1 MNPDRLFDSLRTQ
14 VMGLVPSTM
23 DIAKIEFEAS
33 LVVIYVKNY
42 DEFSS
47 EVSLPR
53 TLAQTLRRRVDI
65 RPDPSMLEDT
75 DSVEKKIRSQIP
87 ESAGMTDINFDAN
100 TGEAIVEAINPNEV
114 VGNEGSLLAA
124 LKKESGWNVKVIRSP
139 PIPSK
144 TISDVRGYLRHE
156 ADDRSKM
163 LKEVARNLV
172 RPIVEGEQW
181 IRVTTMGG
189 FRQVGRSASLL
200 TTRNSRILI
209 DCGLDPGSD
218 ATPYFAIPEV
228 QPLDSIDAVVITH
241 AHLDHCGTLPAL
253 FKYGYKGPVYCTAPT
268 RDLMALLQLDN
279 IKLAFGEAKKNLY
292 TEKDVKNEILHTIPL
307 KYNETTDITPDVRLT
322 FHNAGHIL
330 GSAIAHFHIG
340 DGLHNIAFTGDTK
353 FEKTWLFNPAV
364 NKFPRCETLVI
375 ESTYGGHNDMQPS
388 RKDASEQL
396 GDLIKEATA
405 HGGKVLIPVFA
416 VGRSQEVML
425 VIEEL
430 VRTEA
435 IPEMPVYLDGMIWEA
450 TAIHTAY
457 PEYLN
462 SSLRTEIFQKGNNP
476 FLNPMF
482 HRVENGEM
490 RERICHSP
498 EPCIVLAT
506 GGMMS
511 GGPVL
516 EYFREWADD
525 PKNWLLFVGYQ
536 SENSLGRTIQRGRSD
551 ITLPYKG
558 KPINI
563 QIKMN
568 RETVDGFSGHS
579 DRKQMM
585 KFVGTMEPKPDKIII
600 GHGEDRKC
608 SDLASSIYK
617 KFNIQT
623 VAPQNLETVRLK

>member
-209 DCGLDPGSD
+209 DCGLDPGSE

-279 IKLAFGEAKKNLY
+279 IKLAFGEGISSPSTTRDISWGLPSPTSTSA
-292 TEKDVKNEILHTIPL
+292 TDSTTSPSPEIPSSRRPGSS
-307 KYNETTDITPDVRLT
+307 TPR
-322 FHNAGHIL
+322 
-330 GSAIAHFHIG
+330 
-340 DGLHNIAFTGDTK
+340 
-353 FEKTWLFNPAV
+353 
-364 NKFPRCETLVI
+364 
-375 ESTYGGHNDMQPS
+375 STSSPGARPS
-388 RKDASEQL
+388 SSSPPT
-396 GDLIKEATA
+396 EAT
-405 HGGKVLIPVFA
+405 
-416 VGRSQEVML
+416 
-425 VIEEL
+425 
-430 VRTEA
+430 T
-435 IPEMPVYLDGMIWEA
+435 
-450 TAIHTAY
+450 T
-457 PEYLN
+457 
-462 SSLRTEIFQKGNNP
+462 
-476 FLNPMF
+476 
-482 HRVENGEM
+482 
-490 RERICHSP
+490 CSP
-498 EPCIVLAT
+498 P
-506 GGMMS
+506 
-511 GGPVL
+511 
-516 EYFREWADD
+516 
-525 PKNWLLFVGYQ
+525 
-536 SENSLGRTIQRGRSD
+536 GRT
-551 ITLPYKG
+551 P
-558 KPINI
+558 P
-563 QIKMN
+563 
-568 RETVDGFSGHS
+568 
-579 DRKQMM
+579 
-585 KFVGTMEPKPDKIII
+585 
-600 GHGEDRKC
+600 
-608 SDLASSIYK
+608 SSSEI
-617 KFNIQT
+617 
-623 VAPQNLETVRLK
+623 